1 MLAEPPNQSAS
12 RSTIRRVNPALDVFA
27 TITREAADP
36 PAPEGPGR
44 WPDVREAAL
53 TLFSRLGYHGTT
65 MKDVANELGVRAP
78 SLYNHIGSKQE
89 ILQRIMTT
97 GMGRLIAYQD
107 AALASSEDVAEQL
120 RRMTGAHVL
129 VHIRHRRSAMVGDRE
144 LANLEE
150 PIATDVR
157 KQRELYESRY
167 RAIIERGVAEGRF
180 EVGSAKLASFAII
193 EMASS
198 VSVWFRE
205 DGPLSDVEVA
215 DEYGAMALR
224 IVGARPASRARRTA
238 ANSTATAAKPKPK
251 AKTAAR

>member
-1 MLAEPPNQSAS
+1 MASMLSNQSVS
-12 RSTIRRVNPALDVFA
+12 RSTIRPVNAALEIFE
-27 TITREAADP
+27 TITQEAAEP
-36 PAPEGPGR
+36 PTPPGPGR

-78 SLYNHIGSKQE
+78 SLYNHIESKQE
-89 ILQRIMTT
+89 ILSRIMTT

-107 AALASSEDVAEQL
+107 AALASTDDVAEQL

-144 LANLEE
+144 LTNLEE
-150 PIATDVR
+150 PALSSVR
-157 KQRELYESRY
+157 GQRELYEKRY
-167 RAIIERGVAEGRF
+167 RSVIERGVAEGRF
-180 EVGSAKLASFAII
+180 SVDNVKLASFAII

-205 DGPLSDVEVA
+205 DGPLTDVEVA

-224 IVGARPASRARRTA
+224 IVGAKPAPRSRRT
-238 ANSTATAAKPKPK
+238 TAPAKKTVK
-251 AKTAAR
+251 AGAR